1 MSEVTAEGSAS
12 TEATVAQAQT
22 ETTEESQAS
31 AGWLLRQ
38 AREAAGVDLASL
50 AVALKVSVK
59 KLEALESDRLD
70 LLPDAVFV
78 RALAASVCRA
88 LKIDAAPVLAR
99 LPHKVAPRLN
109 HDEAGLNTPFH
120 LPGDMAKTPFW
131 DRLSRPMVL
140 AALAV
145 LLGALVLIFFPSSE
159 QRAEIGAIVARPP
172 AATAPSATAA
182 PVAAAPQAPAVAP
195 AVTAAPVHAVKPMP
209 ANGPVN
215 APVVAKTAP
224 PTSPAPAPSAAAR
237 PAVQPSAGATTAPA
251 TAVAAATA
259 ASPVAAAADGEAP
272 VVRKKLSST
281 GVVVFKT
288 NGPSWVEVTDAN
300 GAVQLSRMV
309 EPGDT
314 VGASGPLPLSVTIG
328 RADVTEVTVRGK
340 PFPLEGVTRQG
351 VARFEVK

>member
-1 MSEVTAEGSAS
+1 MSEVTAEGGAS
-12 TEATVAQAQT
+12 TETTVAQAQT
-22 ETTEESQAS
+22 GTAVETQAS

-99 LPHKVAPRLN
+99 LPHQVAPRLN

-120 LPGDMAKTPFW
+120 LPGDVAKTPFW

-172 AATAPSATAA
+172 VAATAPAEGAV
-182 PVAAAPQAPAVAP
+182 VAAAPPPPAAAQVVASAPAHAAKP
-195 AVTAAPVHAVKPMP
+195 APVNA
-209 ANGPVN
+209 PVN
-215 APVVAKTAP
+215 APVVARTP
-224 PTSPAPAPSAAAR
+224 PAPVPAAVAR
-237 PAVQPSAGATTAPA
+237 PAPPPPAAAPA
-251 TAVAAATA
+251 AAAPAASPAAAATE
-259 ASPVAAAADGEAP
+259 GETP

-288 NGPSWVEVTDAN
+288 TGPSWVEVTDAN

-309 EPGDT
+309 EPGEP